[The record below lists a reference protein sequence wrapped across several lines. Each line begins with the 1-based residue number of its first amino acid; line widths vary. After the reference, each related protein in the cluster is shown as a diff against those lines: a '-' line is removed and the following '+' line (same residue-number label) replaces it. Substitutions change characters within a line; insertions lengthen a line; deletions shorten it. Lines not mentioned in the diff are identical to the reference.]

1 MLRLIRV
8 IALKIVVLTL
18 VSACGGGGGGG
29 ASAPA
34 AVPVTVTFG
43 ATEISSTFY
52 QHPST
57 ALFGSYVPPASVKAT
72 FGALPPGEIYPVVV
86 VDKAVFASVGV
97 VQNEG
102 NAYTASFTPEVT
114 LAPGTYTGVV
124 SLQLFK
130 DSAHTMPYLL
140 TGGTLPYKLVVTPR
154 LSITVRIDGIPKP
167 EAWHESS
174 GSQVMMLNGS
184 TIYWGYGAIP
194 ACTLTLKA
202 GQRIEVESNIP
213 VTWTGSGDLYPYGG
227 MWPASVK
234 TSTTLQQTVPAL
246 PDNIGGMTNNAF
258 VSMPVNGNGQ
268 YGAGFCIDI
277 TK

>member
-102 NAYTASFTPEVT
+102 N
-114 LAPGTYTGVV
+114 
-124 SLQLFK
+124 
-130 DSAHTMPYLL
+130 
-140 TGGTLPYKLVVTPR
+140 
-154 LSITVRIDGIPKP
+154 
-167 EAWHESS
+167 
-174 GSQVMMLNGS
+174 
-184 TIYWGYGAIP
+184 
-194 ACTLTLKA
+194 
-202 GQRIEVESNIP
+202 
-213 VTWTGSGDLYPYGG
+213 
-227 MWPASVK
+227 
-234 TSTTLQQTVPAL
+234 
-246 PDNIGGMTNNAF
+246 
-258 VSMPVNGNGQ
+258 
-268 YGAGFCIDI
+268 
-277 TK
+277 